1 MTNDIGYALVA
12 MKHGANCSTTMHP
25 HRVHHFGR
33 AVLRGVI
40 LKNIFSVIFMFP
52 CQDVLEN
59 VSIVQR
65 KKLVG
70 NGLKHDGM
78 IQAGSMVTSL

>member
-25 HRVHHFGR
+25 PRVHHFGR

-40 LKNIFSVIFMFP
+40 HKKYFQCYFH
-52 CQDVLEN
+52 
-59 VSIVQR
+59 VSISGR
-65 KKLVG
+65 VG
-70 NGLKHDGM
+70 KC
-78 IQAGSMVTSL
+78 